1 MQAEELFK
9 AFADKSRLRII
20 TLLTKGPKFVEQLA
34 LELNISVSTVS
45 FHLKKL
51 QQTHIVSV
59 KKEQYYS
66 VYFIEDEVL
75 KMTIKSI
82 IDSNDT
88 KAQDVFYEQVLNE
101 CFKNGRV
108 EKLPKQVRKREV
120 ICKEIAKRFK
130 PKIGYTI
137 GEANVLIADVVEN
150 FTEIKNQM
158 FKLNLIYEKK
168 GKIYRSP

>member
-9 AFADKSRLRII
+9 AFADKSRLQIVG
-20 TLLTKGPKFVEQLA
+20 LLVKGPKFVEQLA

-51 QQTHIVSV
+51 QQSHIVSV

-66 VYFIEDEVL
+66 VYFIEDDVL

-82 IDSNDT
+82 IESSDT
-88 KAQDVFYEQVLNE
+88 ETQDVFYEQVLSE
-101 CFKNGRV
+101 CFVNGRV

-130 PKIGYTI
+130 PGVGYSV
-137 GEANVLIADVVEN
+137 GQANVIIADAVDN
-150 FTEIKNQM
+150 FLEIRNQM
-158 FKLNLIYEKK
+158 FELNLICEKR